1 MRPRLPTFRLP
12 KIPKIPA
19 ISSRPI
25 STLSGMKAPTR
36 SLPTL
41 TSKPFGIG
49 STGLLNKFKFGGLSS
64 SKTSQSVK
72 NKMFSNGPPSGT
84 QLQGASPG
92 TSSTRWQ
99 SVKNKMFGNR
109 AASGSQP
116 THGTSQTDIGGAPS
130 APYNT
135 VQNSGR
141 THSMV
146 DTMNNLGIGAG
157 VFGGAQIALGGAGLV
172 MQNNQFNAQM
182 AQTESHHDAQMENS
196 RLDRL
201 MQETQFNA
209 TQDTAAK
216 DFDFQREVHESNM
229 KIEEERYQDK
239 IKQHKD
245 QVAFGN
251 KLRNNTQIEEIADVT
266 SKLEAWENDL
276 VNEAARLKKLQDQ
289 MFATY

>member
-1 MRPRLPTFRLP
+1 M
-12 KIPKIPA
+12 
-19 ISSRPI
+19 
-25 STLSGMKAPTR
+25 G
-36 SLPTL
+36 
-41 TSKPFGIG
+41 
-49 STGLLNKFKFGGLSS
+49 
-64 SKTSQSVK
+64 SVK
-72 NKMFSNGPPSGT
+72 NKMFPNRPPSGT

-99 SVKNKMFGNR
+99 SVKNKIFGNR

-130 APYNT
+130 ATYNT

-209 TQDTAAK
+209 TQDAAAK

-229 KIEEERYQDK
+229 KIEEERCQDK
-239 IKQHKD
+239 IKQHKE
-245 QVAFGN
+245 QVAFEN

-276 VNEAARLKKLQDQ
+276 VNEAARLKKIARSDVRNVL
-289 MFATY
+289 M

>member
-1 MRPRLPTFRLP
+1 
-12 KIPKIPA
+12 
-19 ISSRPI
+19 
-25 STLSGMKAPTR
+25 
-36 SLPTL
+36 
-41 TSKPFGIG
+41 
-49 STGLLNKFKFGGLSS
+49 
-64 SKTSQSVK
+64 
-72 NKMFSNGPPSGT
+72 
-84 QLQGASPG
+84 
-92 TSSTRWQ
+92 
-99 SVKNKMFGNR
+99 
-109 AASGSQP
+109 
-116 THGTSQTDIGGAPS
+116 
-130 APYNT
+130 
-135 VQNSGR
+135 
-141 THSMV
+141 MV

-245 QVAFGN
+245 QVAFEN

>member
-172 MQNNQFNAQM
+172 MQNNQLN
-182 AQTESHHDAQMENS
+182 AQMENS

-209 TQDTAAK
+209 TQDAAAK

-239 IKQHKD
+239 IKQHKE
-245 QVAFGN
+245 QVAFEN